1 MSRNP
6 PRRGKAKAAEPVFDG
21 IANYPADDAVASML
35 QAHLERFQV
44 QPLDGVKNFPIYVR
58 RTTLKRFLAH
68 YEMFRKVVDLPG
80 DIVELG
86 VFRGSSL
93 MTWANL
99 LEIRNMGD
107 RQKQVFGF
115 DNFGGFRELHAKD
128 GREDRRVDKVDGGF
142 DGSAYEKALEDAIR
156 VFDSDR
162 FIPHKPRVKLIKGD
176 IEKTVPQFVRDTPGL
191 RICLIHFDCDV
202 YVPTR
207 VGLEHFWPL
216 IVPGGVVIFDEYG
229 IRPWEGESK
238 AVDEFFEGKNV
249 QLRKLDWSPNPGAY
263 VVKE

>member
-1 MSRNP
+1 MSRKP
-6 PRRGKAKAAEPVFDG
+6 AGRKSGEAVQPFDG
-21 IANYPADDAVASML
+21 IANYASDDAVEAML
-35 QAHLERFQV
+35 LAHFARFE
-44 QPLDGVKNFPIYVR
+44 LSAIEAAKNFPIYAR

-68 YEMFRKVVDLPG
+68 YEMFRMVVDLPG

-115 DNFGGFRELHAKD
+115 DNWSGFKDLHAKD
-128 GREDRRVDKVDGGF
+128 GKEDRRVDKVGGGF
-142 DGSAYEKALEDAIR
+142 DGSSYEAALEDAIR

-162 FIPHKPRVKLIKGD
+162 FIPHKARVKLIKGD
-176 IEKTVPQFVRDTPGL
+176 IEKTVPQFVRDNPGL
-191 RICLIHFDCDV
+191 RVSLIHFDCDV

-216 IVPGGVVIFDEYG
+216 VVPGGVVIFDEYG

-238 AVDEFFEGKNV
+238 AVDEFFEGKEV

-263 VVKE
+263 VIKK

>member
-1 MSRNP
+1 MSR
-6 PRRGKAKAAEPVFDG
+6 KATKTKKAERPAFDG
-21 IANYPADDAVASML
+21 IANYVSDDAVEAML
-35 QAHLERFQV
+35 QAHFERFGL
-44 QPLDGVKNFPIYVR
+44 QPIEAARNFAIYAR
-58 RTTLKRFLAH
+58 RTILKRFLAH
-68 YEMFRKVVDLPG
+68 YEMFRMVVDLPG

-115 DNFGGFRELHAKD
+115 DNWSGFKELHAKD
-128 GREDRRVDKVDGGF
+128 GKEDRRVDKVGGGF
-142 DGSAYEKALEDAIR
+142 EGSAYEAALEDAIR

-176 IEKTVPQFVRDTPGL
+176 IEKTVPQFVKDNPGL
-191 RICLIHFDCDV
+191 RIALLHFDCDV

-207 VGLEHFWPL
+207 VGLEHLWPL
-216 IVPGGVVIFDEYG
+216 VVPGGVVVFDEYG

-238 AVDEFFEGKNV
+238 AVDEFFAGRPIE
-249 QLRKLDWSPNPGAY
+249 LRKLDWSPNPGAY
-263 VVKE
+263 VIKK

>member
-6 PRRGKAKAAEPVFDG
+6 RSKRASSSEFDG
-21 IANYPADDAVASML
+21 IVNYASDDSVERMLREHFARFGLTPLEVA
-35 QAHLERFQV
+35 
-44 QPLDGVKNFPIYVR
+44 KNFAIYSR

-68 YEMFRKVVDLPG
+68 YELYRLVVDLPG

-86 VFRGSSL
+86 VFRGTSL

-99 LEIRNMGD
+99 LELRNMGD

-115 DNFGGFRELHAKD
+115 DNFSGFKSLHPKD
-128 GREDRRVDKVDGGF
+128 GKEDARINKIGGGF
-142 DGSAYEKALEDAIR
+142 DPSNHEAALDDAIR
-156 VFDSDR
+156 IFDSDR

-176 IEKTVPQFVRDTPGL
+176 IEQTVPRFVLENPGL
-191 RICLIHFDCDV
+191 RICLLHFDCDV
-202 YVPTR
+202 YVPTKT
-207 VGLEHFWPL
+207 GLEHLWPL
-216 IVPGGVVIFDEYG
+216 VVKGGLVLFDEYG

-238 AVDEFFEGKNV
+238 AVDEFFDKQRV
-249 QLRKLDWSPNPGAY
+249 KLRKLDWSPNPGAY

>member
-6 PRRGKAKAAEPVFDG
+6 PRRKTGKAARPEFDG
-21 IANYPADDAVASML
+21 IANYAADDAVEAML
-35 QAHLERFQV
+35 QAHFERFQL
-44 QPLDGVKNFPIYVR
+44 QAIEAARNFPIYAR

-68 YEMFRKVVDLPG
+68 CEMFRRVVDLPG

-115 DNFGGFRELHAKD
+115 DNFSGFRHLHAKD
-128 GREDRRVDKVDGGF
+128 GKEDPRVNKVGGGF
-142 DGSAYEKALEDAIR
+142 DGSSYEAALEDAIR
-156 VFDSDR
+156 IFDRDR

-176 IEKTVPQFVRDTPGL
+176 IEKTVPQFARDNPGL
-191 RICLIHFDCDV
+191 RICLVHFDCDV

-216 IVPGGVVIFDEYG
+216 VVPGGVAVFDEYG

-238 AVDEFFEGKNV
+238 AVDEFFEGKKV
-249 QLRKLDWSPNPGAY
+249 QFRKLDWSPNPGAY
-263 VVKE
+263 VIKE

>member
-1 MSRNP
+1 MSRKRAGRKSSEAVRPFN
-6 PRRGKAKAAEPVFDG
+6 G
-21 IANYPADDAVASML
+21 IANYASDDAVEAML
-35 QAHLERFQV
+35 QAHFARFE
-44 QPLDGVKNFPIYVR
+44 LSTIEAAKNFPIYAR

-68 YEMFRKVVDLPG
+68 YEMFRLVVDLPG
-80 DIVELG
+80 DIIELG

-115 DNFGGFRELHAKD
+115 DNWSGFKELHAKD
-128 GREDRRVDKVDGGF
+128 GKEDRRVDKVGGGF
-142 DGSAYEKALEDAIR
+142 DGSGYEAALEDAIR

-176 IEKTVPQFVRDTPGL
+176 IEKTVPQFVRDNPGL
-191 RICLIHFDCDV
+191 RVSLIHFDCDV

-207 VGLEHFWPL
+207 VGLEQFWPL
-216 IVPGGVVIFDEYG
+216 VVPGGVVIFDEYG

-238 AVDEFFEGKNV
+238 AVDEFFEGKKV
-249 QLRKLDWSPNPGAY
+249 QFRKLDWSPNPGAY
-263 VVKE
+263 VVKK